1 VRSLILIAALAALSA
16 CGGQSSQA
24 TFTCP
29 NGPDLSVAYTKDG
42 ATLYFPDGRV
52 ELLPRPD
59 PERPNLYAKP
69 GFRWAVGTREA
80 RLDDGSKS
88 YACDQMAG

>member
-1 VRSLILIAALAALSA
+1 MRPLVLLAALAALAA
-16 CGGQSSQA
+16 CGGESSEA

-29 NGPDLSVAYTKDG
+29 NGPDMYVAYAEDG
-42 ATLYFPDGRV
+42 VTLYFPDGRV
-52 ELLPRPD
+52 EVLQRPD

-69 GFRWAVGTREA
+69 GYRWAVGFREA
-80 RLDDGSKS
+80 RLDDGASS